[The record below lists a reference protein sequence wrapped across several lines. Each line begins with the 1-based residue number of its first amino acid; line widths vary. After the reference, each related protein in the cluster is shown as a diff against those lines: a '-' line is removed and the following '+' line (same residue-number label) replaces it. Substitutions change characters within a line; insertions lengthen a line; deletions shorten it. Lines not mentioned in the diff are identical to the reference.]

1 MSRLNCRW
9 EERAGSARRES
20 VRRKA
25 GGLAPGAHSGCL
37 PVLHLLT
44 WALRSEIAA
53 TTWESQLSMSLI
65 GGWSG
70 G

>member
-1 MSRLNCRW
+1 MSCFACRW
-9 EERAGSARRES
+9 EEQAGSPWDS
-20 VRRKA
+20 VRRKM
-25 GGLAPGAHSGCL
+25 GGLAPSADSGCL

-44 WALRSEIAA
+44 WALRSKIAA

-65 GGWSG
+65 GGLSG